1 MARKSVKVSSA
12 PSVSGPGISSLL
24 GTAPV
29 LPGESARLYRSGV
42 LAAVQELGAQT
53 PLQVYLAEKIFECL
67 WWMRR
72 YERQKHATVATEMA
86 SLIEPG
92 ERPLDLEKR
101 STVMDMIMADDIN
114 HALIAAMEG
123 RNLSLDSLR
132 QRALFACRG
141 RLLALDEQIALKA
154 KTLAGLQASF
164 EVLVNRR
171 LNTDRMRLQNEL
183 LRRDLGAVDVPLI
196 GPPSD
201 VKPTKKAG

>member
-1 MARKSVKVSSA
+1 MGKKSLNKSNSL
-12 PSVSGPGISSLL
+12 SVGGPGISSLL
-24 GTAPV
+24 GAAPV
-29 LPGESARLYRSGV
+29 LPGESAKVYRSGV
-42 LAAVQELGAQT
+42 LATVQELGAQT

-67 WWMRR
+67 WWIRR
-72 YERQKHATVATEMA
+72 YERQKHATVASEMA

-101 STVMDMIMADDIN
+101 AIVMEMIMADDIN
-114 HALIAAMEG
+114 HALIDAMEG
-123 RNLSLDSLR
+123 RNLSLDTLR
-132 QRALFACRG
+132 QRALIACRG

-171 LNTDRMRLQNEL
+171 LNTERLRLQNEL
-183 LRRDLGAVDVPLI
+183 LRRDLGAIDVPPI

-201 VKPTKKAG
+201 VKPTKTAG

>member
-1 MARKSVKVSSA
+1 MAKKSANKSSA
-12 PSVSGPGISSLL
+12 PSVSGPAISSLL

-53 PLQVYLAEKIFECL
+53 PLQVYLAEKIYECL

-72 YERQKHATVATEMA
+72 YERQKHATVASEMA
-86 SLIEPG
+86 ALIEPG

-101 STVMDMIMADDIN
+101 AIVMEMIMADDIN

-132 QRALFACRG
+132 QRALYKCSG
-141 RLLALDEQIALKA
+141 RLFAMEEQIALKT

-171 LNTDRMRLQNEL
+171 LNTERLRLQNEL
-183 LRRDLGAVDVPLI
+183 LRRDLGAIDVPRI
-196 GPPSD
+196 GPPSN
-201 VKPTKKAG
+201 V